1 MVEKLNCVLAV
12 EYKPLSWDK
21 EQIHRNKGVVSFKRG
36 KRTLKLKKLVRL

>member
-21 EQIHRNKGVVSFKRG
+21 ERIHRNKGVVSFK